1 MLLQEI
7 DLAGDVVWQ
16 MDSKDLNRALAAAG
30 YNFTVIGSHHDFVV
44 LPNGHFILITN
55 HQRL

>member
-1 MLLQEI
+1 M
-7 DLAGDVVWQ
+7 AGDVVWQ

-44 LPNGHFILITN
+44 LPNEHFILITN